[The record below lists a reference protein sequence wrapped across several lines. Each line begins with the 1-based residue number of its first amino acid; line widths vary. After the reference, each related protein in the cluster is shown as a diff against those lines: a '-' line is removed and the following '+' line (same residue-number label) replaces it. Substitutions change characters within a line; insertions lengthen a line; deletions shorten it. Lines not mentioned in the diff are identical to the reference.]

1 MQDTANTHDTPLLSA
16 RTRGAQGTSGGQL
29 VTPLVRSTAAQIQKE
44 NQLALRTA
52 NKEAKAKAAKLAEE
66 RKKRLEEEEAA
77 AQAAEA
83 EKAAEAAQR
92 LEAEKELLDLMESD
106 DDEESASLE
115 GLVRVL
121 EKETDTSTTSP
132 PTRTES

>member
-1 MQDTANTHDTPLLSA
+1 M
-16 RTRGAQGTSGGQL
+16 
-29 VTPLVRSTAAQIQKE
+29 RSTAAQIRKE

-83 EKAAEAAQR
+83 EKAAEAAQQ
-92 LEAEKELLDLMESD
+92 LEAERNYLILWSQMMTRSP
-106 DDEESASLE
+106 
-115 GLVRVL
+115 LV
-121 EKETDTSTTSP
+121 
-132 PTRTES
+132 